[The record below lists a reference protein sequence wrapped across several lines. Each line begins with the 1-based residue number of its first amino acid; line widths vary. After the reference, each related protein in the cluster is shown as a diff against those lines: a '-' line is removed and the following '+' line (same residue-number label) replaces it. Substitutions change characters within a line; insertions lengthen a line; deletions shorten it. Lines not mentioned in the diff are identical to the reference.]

1 MHPSAT
7 GHIYDQLAG
16 TWEKDTSPSYGIP
29 YLERAI
35 HITKNRGTALD
46 IGCGSQGRMI
56 DLLLR
61 HGFHPEG
68 LDVSAEMIALA
79 RKQHPTVAFQQTD
92 ICQWTFPK
100 KYDLISAWDSTWHLP
115 LDQQEPVLRKIC
127 DGLNLGGVYLFTTV
141 GFDAPCEVTAQSCWG
156 VDLPYST
163 LGIPKLLELLT
174 QCGCVCRHLEYD
186 QHPEKHLVVIAQKL

>member
-1 MHPSAT
+1 MHPSTT
-7 GHIYDQLAG
+7 GHIYDKLAE
-16 TWEKDTSPSYGIP
+16 TWQKDTSPSYGIP

-61 HGFHPEG
+61 HGFQPEG

-79 RKQHPTVAFQQTD
+79 RKQHPAVLFEQAD

-100 KYDLISAWDSTWHLP
+100 KYGLICAWDSTWHLP
-115 LDQQEPVLRKIC
+115 LDQQEPVLHKIY
-127 DGLNLGGVYLFTTV
+127 DGLNPGGVYLTTV